1 MKLPQ
6 AQNTWDNNDDSKKTL
21 TRIQIFCPQPRLP
34 EHLRPMLNRKDVQ
47 CSWVMT
53 YQALETHALMD
64 QFDLVVFVPGP
75 ITDVEQKRR
84 IGKLLQTA
92 QQKLMPIILVS
103 KDPSL
108 ANLIPIQ
115 DDQVLPRVQMAD
127 PDISVEEL
135 WGRIFA
141 MLNYS
146 PLFNRIERHMKH
158 LEKWADNLN
167 SRFEELHQELRLA
180 WRVQQDFLPKK
191 LPHTSKFRFAA
202 LYRPAAW
209 VSGDIYDIF
218 QIDEKHIGF
227 NIADVVGHGVAA
239 GLMTLFVKR
248 ALITKEILEKSYHIL
263 PPNQALAR
271 LNEDICSLELPEH
284 QFVTA
289 AYGMIDIQTGELT
302 LARGGHPHPLK
313 FDADG
318 QLSLIETEG
327 ALLGAFKDVNFGIH
341 HSTLHA
347 GEKLVLYTDG
357 LEQAFGEGSDEQKM
371 IEQVSA
377 LSVNKSAQE
386 MVDSLSSLLDCQEN
400 SLTPA
405 DDITVVVVEAIPD

>member
-103 KDPSL
+103 KDSSL

-158 LEKWADNLN
+158 LEK
-167 SRFEELHQELRLA
+167 
-180 WRVQQDFLPKK
+180 
-191 LPHTSKFRFAA
+191 
-202 LYRPAAW
+202 
-209 VSGDIYDIF
+209 
-218 QIDEKHIGF
+218 
-227 NIADVVGHGVAA
+227 
-239 GLMTLFVKR
+239 
-248 ALITKEILEKSYHIL
+248 
-263 PPNQALAR
+263 
-271 LNEDICSLELPEH
+271 
-284 QFVTA
+284 
-289 AYGMIDIQTGELT
+289 
-302 LARGGHPHPLK
+302 
-313 FDADG
+313 
-318 QLSLIETEG
+318 
-327 ALLGAFKDVNFGIH
+327 
-341 HSTLHA
+341 
-347 GEKLVLYTDG
+347 
-357 LEQAFGEGSDEQKM
+357 
-371 IEQVSA
+371 
-377 LSVNKSAQE
+377 
-386 MVDSLSSLLDCQEN
+386 
-400 SLTPA
+400 
-405 DDITVVVVEAIPD
+405 